1 MGRPKGSKNK
11 KTLEREEFAK
21 RFAELNAELNLDEG
35 KTEIE
40 DNNIQYL
47 NQPESVLEGELSN
60 LSTEGENQK
69 IEEENNLNKLDNK
82 LDEDVIESETETEV
96 EVEVKTEEGEIEE
109 SKTKTESPKIK
120 NKKEKQ
126 KTKICCERCGK
137 EIYCEPRKIDTNVL
151 TGMADYYRQARRRIV
166 LCDNCCKA
174 LSELVDSFL
183 IDVNQGG
190 NEELKKF

>member
-21 RFAELNAELNLDEG
+21 RFAELSTELNQKENL
-35 KTEIE
+35 
-40 DNNIQYL
+40 NNNTQYL
-47 NQPESVLEGELSN
+47 NQPESVFDGESSN
-60 LSTEGENQK
+60 LSTEEKEQK
-69 IEEENNLNKLDNK
+69 IEEENNLNKLDK
-82 LDEDVIESETETEV
+82 VEVEEV
-96 EVEVKTEEGEIEE
+96 EVEENKVE
-109 SKTKTESPKIK
+109 TESPKIK

-137 EIYCEPRKIDTNVL
+137 EICCEPRKIDTNVL
-151 TGMADYYRQARRRIV
+151 TGMADYYRQAKRRIV

-174 LSELVDSFL
+174 LSELVDNFL
-183 IDVNQGG
+183 IDINQGG

>member
-21 RFAELNAELNLDEG
+21 RFAELNVELNQDENLN
-35 KTEIE
+35 T
-40 DNNIQYL
+40 NTQYL
-47 NQPESVLEGELSN
+47 NQPESVFDGESDN
-60 LSTEGENQK
+60 LPTEEEEQK
-69 IEEENNLNKLDNK
+69 IEEENNLNKLDK
-82 LDEDVIESETETEV
+82 V
-96 EVEVKTEEGEIEE
+96 EVEEIEIEAETVTEIEEGEIEE
-109 SKTKTESPKIK
+109 VEIEVTDTKTESPKIK

>member
-35 KTEIE
+35 KAEIE

-47 NQPESVLEGELSN
+47 NQPESVFDNGLSN
-60 LSTEGENQK
+60 LSAEEENQK
-69 IEEENNLNKLDNK
+69 IEKENSLNKLSK
-82 LDEDVIESETETEV
+82 IEVESETEIE
-96 EVEVKTEEGEIEE
+96 TEEA
-109 SKTKTESPKIK
+109 KLKIK

-137 EIYCEPRKIDTNVL
+137 KIYCEPRKIDTNVL

-174 LSELVDSFL
+174 LSELVDNFL

>member
-21 RFAELNAELNLDEG
+21 RFAELSAELNQEENLN
-35 KTEIE
+35 
-40 DNNIQYL
+40 NNIQYL
-47 NQPESVLEGELSN
+47 NQPESVFDGESDN
-60 LSTEGENQK
+60 LPTEEEEQK
-69 IEEENNLNKLDNK
+69 IEEENNLNKLDK
-82 LDEDVIESETETEV
+82 V
-96 EVEVKTEEGEIEE
+96 EVEEDETEAEEGEVEEVEIEVTD
-109 SKTKTESPKIK
+109 TKIESPKIK

-166 LCDNCCKA
+166 LCDSCCKA
-174 LSELVDSFL
+174 LSELVDNFL

-190 NEELKKF
+190 NEELRKF

>member
-47 NQPESVLEGELSN
+47 NQPESVFEEESGS
-60 LSTEGENQK
+60 LSTEEENQK
-69 IEEENNLNKLDNK
+69 IEEENNLNKLD
-82 LDEDVIESETETEV
+82 EDVIESETDTEV
-96 EVEVKTEEGEIEE
+96 ETEITDTEKDTETDTE
-109 SKTKTESPKIK
+109 KESPKIK

-174 LSELVDSFL
+174 LSELVDNFL

>member
-21 RFAELNAELNLDEG
+21 RFAELNAELNQEENLN
-35 KTEIE
+35 T
-40 DNNIQYL
+40 NTQYL
-47 NQPESVLEGELSN
+47 NQPESVFDGELNN
-60 LSTEGENQK
+60 LFTEEEEQK
-69 IEEENNLNKLDNK
+69 IEEENNLNKLDK
-82 LDEDVIESETETEV
+82 V
-96 EVEVKTEEGEIEE
+96 EVEEVEAETEKGEVEKVKEVEIEVTD
-109 SKTKTESPKIK
+109 TKTESPKIK

-151 TGMADYYRQARRRIV
+151 TGMADYYRQARRRII

-174 LSELVDSFL
+174 LSELVDNFL

>member
-21 RFAELNAELNLDEG
+21 RFAELSAELNLDES

-40 DNNIQYL
+40 IKEKNLNNNTQYL
-47 NQPESVLEGELSN
+47 NQLESVFDDESDDLP
-60 LSTEGENQK
+60 TEEKEQK
-69 IEEENNLNKLDNK
+69 IEEENNLNKLDK
-82 LDEDVIESETETEV
+82 VDTEETEAEENKV
-96 EVEVKTEEGEIEE
+96 E
-109 SKTKTESPKIK
+109 TESSKVK

-126 KTKICCERCGK
+126 KTKICCERCGE

-151 TGMADYYRQARRRIV
+151 TGMADYYRQARRRII
-166 LCDNCCKA
+166 LCDNCCKE
-174 LSELVDSFL
+174 LSKLVDNFL
-183 IDVNQGG
+183 IDINQGG

>member
-21 RFAELNAELNLDEG
+21 RFTELNAKLNQEENLN
-35 KTEIE
+35 T
-40 DNNIQYL
+40 NTQYL
-47 NQPESVLEGELSN
+47 NQPESVFEEALGN
-60 LSTEGENQK
+60 LPTEEKNQK
-69 IEEENNLNKLDNK
+69 IKEENNLNKLDK
-82 LDEDVIESETETEV
+82 VEVEKAVIETETET
-96 EVEVKTEEGEIEE
+96 EIEIEEGEVETEIE
-109 SKTKTESPKIK
+109 TEAKFPKIK

-166 LCDNCCKA
+166 LCDNCCKV
-174 LSELVDSFL
+174 LSELVDNFL

>member
-47 NQPESVLEGELSN
+47 NQPESVFEEELGS
-60 LSTEGENQK
+60 LSTEEENQK
-69 IEEENNLNKLDNK
+69 IEEENNLNKLDK
-82 LDEDVIESETETEV
+82 VAIESKTETEV
-96 EVEVKTEEGEIEE
+96 ETETTDTEIE
-109 SKTKTESPKIK
+109 SSKIK

-151 TGMADYYRQARRRIV
+151 TGMADYYRQAKRRIV